1 LTVAA
6 IFFLDIM
13 VACPSPYKEQIWG
26 DPWHERI
33 VDMRNGGYGM
43 LISLLRV
50 NSGGINPMKMDCWLD
65 KSPPVSPPFDPFINA
80 TAKSYSPAHHPPP
93 KKRNKSNVN
102 ANANTTSHM
111 PATISPARPKMQ
123 QERNIL
129 LGRSSPAALQGMLAL
144 QKWNQKYGDIL
155 EQGKDVFKQ
164 PLFRLATASPLAG
177 LWRIFELQ

>member
-1 LTVAA
+1 
-6 IFFLDIM
+6 
-13 VACPSPYKEQIWG
+13 
-26 DPWHERI
+26 
-33 VDMRNGGYGM
+33 
-43 LISLLRV
+43 
-50 NSGGINPMKMDCWLD
+50 
-65 KSPPVSPPFDPFINA
+65 
-80 TAKSYSPAHHPPP
+80 
-93 KKRNKSNVN
+93 
-102 ANANTTSHM
+102 M
-111 PATISPARPKMQ
+111 PATISPARPNMQ